1 MHTGSTG
8 QIIGISI
15 ASLLV
20 IGWGAAM
27 SLYFGR
33 RARTSRDWLSANESL
48 PLFVVVITQ
57 FAAAAGGG
65 VLIAHVG
72 IGYRSG
78 WSVFIYEGCV
88 LVGFLL
94 LTLIARWLREQ
105 SFTTVPDVVT
115 RLFGQHRLVTAIA
128 ALAALAVP
136 FGWIVTQFVAFAK
149 LFGQLTGIPAPV
161 LVAVITLAS
170 LTFVLPGGLTSVAWA
185 DFVFGLF
192 KIAMALVVAFYGIH
206 LAGGWSRITE
216 TVPERLWS
224 PAGVTAVGWQQI
236 WLWAAAIIPGTLTN
250 QLYYQ
255 RVFATKRISDA
266 RRGLAFSGLTMLVSG
281 VYAGCIG
288 LAVHAMNPDLS
299 NQEDAAGWL
308 LTQLPTWMLVLFA
321 AFLVAT
327 IVATSGAALQ
337 STVANLTRDVYQTV
351 AGREPGE
358 RRTVALSRLITCV
371 VAALAALLAIAFPS
385 ALTWLVASYA
395 YSAAALAAP
404 IFLGYVLHRR
414 RRLRPAAAIGSMVAG
429 LVGCGGAQL
438 LGTTVPYAVY
448 GIAASAVVL
457 LLLTATTSDKR
468 TPAVPQEI
476 VSNA

>member
-1 MHTGSTG
+1 MHTGSPG
-8 QIIGISI
+8 QLIGIGI

-27 SLYFGR
+27 SVYFGR
-33 RARTSRDWLSANESL
+33 RATTSRDWLSANESL

-72 IGYRSG
+72 IGYQSG
-78 WSVFIYEGCV
+78 WSVFVYEGCV
-88 LVGFLL
+88 LAGFLL

-105 SFTTVPDVVT
+105 SFTTIPDVVT
-115 RLFGQHRLVTAIA
+115 RLFGQSKLVTAIA

-136 FGWIVTQFVAFAK
+136 FGWIATQFVAFAK
-149 LFGQLTGIPAPV
+149 LFGQLTGVSAPV
-161 LVAVITLAS
+161 LVAVIALAS

-192 KIAMALVVAFYGIH
+192 KIVMALAVAFYGIH
-206 LAGGWSRITE
+206 LAGGWHRITV
-216 TVPERLWS
+216 TVPEQLWR
-224 PAGVTAVGWQQI
+224 PEGFTAVGWQQI

-255 RVFATKRISDA
+255 RVFATKKVSDA
-266 RRGLAFSGLTMLVSG
+266 RRGLALSGLAMLISG

-288 LAVHAMNPDLS
+288 LAVRSMNPDLA

-308 LTQLPTWMLVLFA
+308 LTQLPSWMLVVFA

-337 STVANLTRDVYQTV
+337 STVATLTRDVCQTI
-351 AGREPGE
+351 AGQEAGE
-358 RRTVALSRLITCV
+358 RRTVALSRLITVV
-371 VAALAALLAIAFPS
+371 VAAVAALLAIAFPT

-404 IFLGYVLHRR
+404 VFLGYLLHRR
-414 RRLRPAAAIGSMVAG
+414 RQLKPVVAIGSMAAG
-429 LVGCGGAQL
+429 LLGCGGAQL
-438 LGTTVPYAVY
+438 LDTTVPYAVY

-457 LLLTATTSDKR
+457 LLLTAATAKKHAPT
-468 TPAVPQEI
+468 VPHEI
-476 VSNA
+476 ASKA

>member
-8 QIIGISI
+8 QIIGVVT

-27 SLYFGR
+27 SVYFGR

-72 IGYRSG
+72 IGYQSG
-78 WSVFIYEGCV
+78 WSVFVYEGCV

-94 LTLIARWLREQ
+94 LMLIARWLRQQ
-105 SFTTVPDVVT
+105 SFTTVPDVIN
-115 RLFGQHRLVTAIA
+115 RLFGQNKLVTAIA

-136 FGWIVTQFVAFAK
+136 FGWIATQFVAFAK
-149 LFGQLTGIPAPV
+149 LFGQLTGISTPV
-161 LVAVITLAS
+161 LVAVITVAS

-192 KIAMALVVAFYGIH
+192 KIAMALAVAFYGIH
-206 LAGGWSRITE
+206 LAGGWNHITA
-216 TVPERLWS
+216 TVPKRLWS
-224 PAGVTAVGWQQI
+224 PGGVTAVGWHQI
-236 WLWAAAIIPGTLTN
+236 WLWAFAIIPGTLTN

-255 RVFATKRISDA
+255 RVFATRKVSDA
-266 RRGLAFSGLTMLVSG
+266 RRGLGLSGVTMLVSG

-288 LAVHAMNPDLS
+288 LAVHSMNPHLS

-308 LTQLPTWMLVLFA
+308 LTQLPSWMLVVFA

-337 STVANLTRDVYQTV
+337 STVATLMRDVHQTI
-351 AGREPGE
+351 AGKEAGD
-358 RRTVALSRLITCV
+358 RRTVTLSRLIS
-371 VAALAALLAIAFPS
+371 VAVAVLAAVLAIAFPT
-385 ALTWLVASYA
+385 ALAWLVASYA

-404 IFLGYVLHRR
+404 IFLGYLLHRR
-414 RRLRPAAAIGSMVAG
+414 RQLKPVAAIGSMVAG
-429 LVGCGGAQL
+429 LIGCGGAQL

-448 GIAASAVVL
+448 GIVASAAVL
-457 LLLTATTSDKR
+457 LLLTAATSEKH
-468 TPAVPQEI
+468 VPTVPSEI